1 MEIQKQKGKQHV
13 VFSGGLGLKIHH
25 HMNENRQSSDLTH
38 PECVWKTVAVAMG
51 MITRVRGRLR
61 SLHTLPKLDEKVR
74 DEKIA
79 ETVCLLSVLFLLPYC
94 SRGHAPLLV
103 SLGSWFLTTYSF
115 LVLPILISANY
126 KYPVRW
132 LRHIIRKLPGK

>member
-1 MEIQKQKGKQHV
+1 
-13 VFSGGLGLKIHH
+13 
-25 HMNENRQSSDLTH
+25 
-38 PECVWKTVAVAMG
+38 MG

-61 SLHTLPKLDEKVR
+61 SLHNISKVDPELR

-94 SRGHAPLLV
+94 SRGHSPLLV
-103 SLGSWFLTTYSF
+103 SLGGWCVASYSF
-115 LVLPILISANY
+115 LVLPVLISANY

-132 LRHIIRKLPGK
+132 LRSLASKLPGQYFTEYIISKSD

>member
-1 MEIQKQKGKQHV
+1 
-13 VFSGGLGLKIHH
+13 
-25 HMNENRQSSDLTH
+25 
-38 PECVWKTVAVAMG
+38 MG

-61 SLHTLPKLDEKVR
+61 SFHTIQKLDPEVR

-103 SLGSWFLTTYSF
+103 SLGGWCVATYSF
-115 LVLPILISANY
+115 LVLPVLISANY

-132 LRHIIRKLPGK
+132 LRKLVAKLPGKMPQRRF